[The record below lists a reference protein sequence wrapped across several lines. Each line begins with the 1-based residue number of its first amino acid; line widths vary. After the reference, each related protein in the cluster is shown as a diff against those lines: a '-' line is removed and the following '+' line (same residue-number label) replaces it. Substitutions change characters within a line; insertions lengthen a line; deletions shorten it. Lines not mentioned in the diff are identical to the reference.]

1 MGIIT
6 NEDLGNRQQHMIIF
20 ASNEWKKLYLDISP
34 LIGTAGLFSTYNIYF
49 EGALPENTDSGYVL
63 LDNIKIV
70 H

>member
-6 NEDLGNRQQHMIIF
+6 NEDLVGRDQHMVIF
-20 ASNEWKKLYLDISP
+20 TSNEWKKLYLDISP
-34 LIGTAGLFSTYNIYF
+34 LIGTGNPFSTYNIYF
-49 EGALPENTDSGYVL
+49 EGTLPENMDSGYVL